1 MHRFVANAVKIAL
14 AMGLI
19 AQSALPGLAQQGA
32 NLPLIRDAE
41 IESLMRIYS
50 RPIFKVAGISE
61 GAAKVYLVNQQS
73 INAFVAGGQRI
84 FINTGLLAQA
94 KTPNEVIGV
103 LAHETGHIAGG
114 HLARM
119 GAQVDKA
126 STQAIIGMLLG
137 AAAIAG
143 GVAAGSQQASQAGA
157 GVFMGSQG
165 LVQRNLL
172 AYVRA
177 QESAA
182 DQAAI
187 KFLDETGQSG
197 RGMLTLFERLAAM
210 SMGSLKNVNPYVM
223 THPMPL
229 DRIRNLEISVKKGSF
244 YNRQDPED
252 LLLRHRLMQAKLA
265 GYLTS
270 PQQVFQQ
277 YPRTDK
283 SLPGRYARAIAAY
296 RMGDLKNALREL
308 DSLTE
313 SQPAYAYFWELK
325 GQALLESGRAVE
337 AVAPLQ
343 KAVKLS
349 NGNGLIQIMLAKALL
364 QDESPANAQAALKI
378 LKSSMRGER
387 DTPILHAQMAIAY
400 ARLGNIPLADLSTAE
415 AAILKGDKELA
426 SQKAT
431 LAAQKL
437 KQGSPEWIRAKDILN
452 FTDRKKS

>member
-1 MHRFVANAVKIAL
+1 MHRFAGTAVKIAL
-14 AMGLI
+14 AAGLI
-19 AQSALPGLAQQGA
+19 AQSAVQALAQGA

-50 RPIFKVAGISE
+50 NPIFKVAGISE

-84 FINTGLLAQA
+84 FIYTGLLSQA
-94 KTPNEVIGV
+94 RTPNEVIGV

-137 AAAIAG
+137 VAAIAG
-143 GVAAGSQQASQAGA
+143 GVAAGSSETSQAGA
-157 GVFMGSQG
+157 GVFMGTQG

-187 KFLDETGQSG
+187 KLLDETGQSG
-197 RGMLTLFERLAAM
+197 RGMLTLFEKLANM

-229 DRIRNLEISVKKGSF
+229 DRIRNLEISVKKSPF
-244 YNRQDPED
+244 YGRQDPED
-252 LLLRHRLMQAKLA
+252 LILRHRLMQAKLA
-265 GYLTS
+265 GFINS

-277 YPRTDK
+277 YPPSDK
-283 SLPGRYARAIAAY
+283 SLPGHYARAIAAY

-313 SQPAYAYFWELK
+313 AQPGYAYFWELK
-325 GQALLESGRAVE
+325 GQALLESGRAAESVP
-337 AVAPLQ
+337 PLQ

-349 NGNGLIQIMLAKALL
+349 NGNGLIQIMLAKAIL

-378 LKSSMRGER
+378 LKSSMRSER
-387 DTPILHAQMAIAY
+387 DSPILHAQMAVAY

-415 AAILKGDKELA
+415 AAILRGDRELA

-437 KQGSPEWIRAKDILN
+437 KQGSPEWLRAKDILN

>member
-1 MHRFVANAVKIAL
+1 MPRFAANVAKMAL
-14 AMGLI
+14 AMGLV
-19 AQSALPGLAQQGA
+19 AQSALPARAQGA
-32 NLPLIRDAE
+32 SLPLVRDAE

-84 FINTGLLAQA
+84 FINTGLLSQA

-143 GVAAGSQQASQAGA
+143 GVAAGSQEASKAGA

-165 LVQRNLL
+165 FVQRNLL

-187 KFLDETGQSG
+187 KFLDATGQSG
-197 RGMLTLFERLAAM
+197 RGMLTLFEKLAAM
-210 SMGSLKNVNPYVM
+210 SMGSLKNANPYVM

-229 DRIRNLEISVKKGSF
+229 DRIRNLEIAVKKSPF
-244 YNRQDPED
+244 FNRQDPED
-252 LLLRHRLMQAKLA
+252 LVLRHQLMQAKLA

-283 SLPGRYARAIAAY
+283 SLAGRYARAIAAY
-296 RMGDLKNALREL
+296 RIGDLKNALREL
-308 DSLTE
+308 DSLTN
-313 SQPAYAYFWELK
+313 SQPGYAYFWELK
-325 GQALLESGRAVE
+325 GQALLESGRAAE
-337 AVAPLQ
+337 AIPPLQ

-349 NGNGLIQIMLAKALL
+349 NGNGLIQIMLAKSLL
-364 QDESPANAQAALKI
+364 QNESPANAQAALKI
-378 LKSSMRGER
+378 LKSSMQSER
-387 DTPILHAQMAIAY
+387 DTPIVYSQMAIAY